1 MFPSITELP
10 KLVIN
15 QTVWLRRCQSSLGAL
30 FQLFGTKN
38 VVIIAKE
45 ENIKGSFQGR
55 TQKAYPFFVETF
67 QTNVTQTS
75 SISEQG
81 DVTFAKYYMY
91 TVVRCNWLQIALFI
105 QTQSRLQK
113 IWKRQKREW
122 WRIRQPNIVPLSE
135 GCVWYTRGNHWLR
148 IGVRHSS
155 RKESSFPTEMPLIK
169 SVGAANH

>member
-1 MFPSITELP
+1 MFPSITEFP
-10 KLVIN
+10 KLVIK

-45 ENIKGSFQGR
+45 ENIRGSFQGP

-67 QTNVTQTS
+67 QSNVTQTS

-113 IWKRQKREW
+113 I
-122 WRIRQPNIVPLSE
+122 
-135 GCVWYTRGNHWLR
+135 
-148 IGVRHSS
+148 
-155 RKESSFPTEMPLIK
+155 
-169 SVGAANH
+169 